1 MERKSLTRTKKAEI
15 VRYLFEHKNASKT
28 ELTKA
33 LSISMP
39 TVLQATNELLE
50 QGILV
55 EVGEYES
62 TGGRRAKSLALKC
75 DAVHSVGLDITTNR
89 ISFVLVNLA
98 GEIVHYTEKKK
109 IFFNNM
115 DYYRELAEELN
126 VFLKEV
132 YLDEDQIL
140 GVGVSLPGI
149 LDSDEKILIKSNILK
164 LDGVSLKM
172 LENFVVCPV
181 HYVNDANAAMMMEW
195 DTVENDAVYFFLS
208 NTVGGAFRINGEI
221 CLGTNRMAGE
231 FDHMIIVPGGRPCYC
246 GKHGC
251 AYTYCSG
258 LALEQ
263 EAGMPIEELMERVEQ
278 KDPDVMPVWEEYLE
292 YLAVMI
298 ANLRTV
304 FDSDII
310 IGGDVGAY
318 LENHMFELGKKVM
331 KYNTVDSDISYL
343 KNSMYKKGGAA
354 AGAALYY
361 VLQFIDG
368 IS

>member
-1 MERKSLTRTKKAEI
+1 MERRSLTKKSKI
-15 VRYLFEHKNASKT
+15 VRYIFEHRNASKT

-39 TVLQATNELLE
+39 TVLQCTSELLE

-62 TGGRRAKSLALKC
+62 TGGRRAKSLALNHN
-75 DAVHSVGLDITTNR
+75 AVYSVGMDITTNR
-89 ISFVLVNLA
+89 ISFVLVNLI
-98 GEIVHYTEKKK
+98 GEIVRYTEKKK
-109 IFFNNM
+109 IFANTM
-115 DYYRELAEELN
+115 DYYRELTDELN
-126 VFLKEV
+126 LFIRETSLN
-132 YLDEDQIL
+132 EDQIL

-149 LDSDEKILIKSNILK
+149 LDSEEKILIKSNILK
-164 LDGVSLKM
+164 LDGISLKT
-172 LENFVVCPV
+172 LENFVQWPV

-195 DTVENDAVYFFLS
+195 ETAEKDAVYLFLS
-208 NTVGGAFRINGEI
+208 NTVGGAFRIKGEVI
-221 CLGTNRMAGE
+221 LGINRMAGE

-246 GKHGC
+246 GKNGC

-258 LALEQ
+258 LALEN
-263 EAGMPIEELMERVEQ
+263 ESGLPVEKLMERVAQ
-278 KDPDVMPVWEEYLE
+278 KDPEVMPVWDEYLD

-318 LENHMFELGKKVM
+318 LEDYMFELGKKVM

-343 KNSMYKKGGAA
+343 KNSIYKKGGAA

-361 VLQFIDG
+361 ILQFIDD